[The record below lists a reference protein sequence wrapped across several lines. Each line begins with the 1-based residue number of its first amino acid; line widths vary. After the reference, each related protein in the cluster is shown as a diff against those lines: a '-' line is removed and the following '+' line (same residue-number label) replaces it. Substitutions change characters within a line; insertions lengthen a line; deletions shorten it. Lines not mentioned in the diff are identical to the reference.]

1 MKTGTVPIFAI
12 VAGGETVT
20 YAQLEDR
27 VATATGRLRTLGVGS
42 GTRVGLWAGNSPE
55 WMVIALAVARAGGV
69 LVPLNTRLAIPEI
82 EWQVARAALPVVIAA
97 DALAARGIAA
107 GRSVAGDAAVRV
119 VPLSEWQSLA
129 TGDRTPAPGHD
140 DPAREAAI
148 VFTSGTTGRPK
159 GAVLTR
165 GNELASARA
174 SAQVL
179 PLAPGDRWL
188 ASLPF
193 FHVGGLGII
202 QRCVLA
208 GACVVLPESFAAED
222 LEQAI
227 ASAAVTHLS
236 VVDATLRRILEAR
249 GGRAL
254 PAHVRAA
261 VVGGGPVSAALLDAC
276 PQALATYGLT
286 ETCSMATLVRPGCA
300 GPQRR
305 TAGLPLP
312 GIGLRIAADGVIE
325 VRGPV
330 VMRGYL
336 DDPAAT
342 QAVLQDGWL
351 RTGDL
356 GEIDAEGCLSVLAR
370 RDDLI
375 ISGGENVYPAE
386 IEHAL
391 CGHPDVADAVVIGVP
406 DAKWGEVPLAH
417 VVLRSPGAPDLRAF
431 LETRLARYKLPRIA
445 FTTEIPRL
453 ANGKPDRLALRKRG
467 QIPFPGF
474 EKGI

>member
-1 MKTGTVPIFAI
+1 MKTGTGPIFAI

-27 VATATGRLRTLGVGS
+27 VAIATGRLRTLGVGG
-42 GTRVGLWAGNSPE
+42 GTRVGLWAENSAE

-69 LVPLNTRLAIPEI
+69 LVPLNTRLANPEI
-82 EWQVARAALPVVIAA
+82 AWQVARAALPVVIAG
-97 DALAARGIAA
+97 DALAAREMAA
-107 GRSVAGDAAVRV
+107 GGSAAKETAVRV
-119 VPLSEWQSLA
+119 VPLSEWHSLA
-129 TGDRTPAPGHD
+129 SGDRTPAAGHD

-193 FHVGGLGII
+193 FHVGGMGII

-222 LEQAI
+222 LDRAI
-227 ASAAVTHLS
+227 TSAAVTHLS
-236 VVDATLRRILEAR
+236 VVDATLRRILETR

-254 PAHVRAA
+254 PAHVRAV

-286 ETCSMATLVRPGCA
+286 ETCSMVTLVRPDSSVV
-300 GPQRR
+300 QRR
-305 TAGLPLP
+305 TAGRPLP
-312 GIGLRIAADGVIE
+312 GIELRIAADGVIE

-342 QAVLQDGWL
+342 QAVLRDGWL

-356 GEIDAEGCLSVLAR
+356 GEIDADGSLRVLSR

-391 CGHPDVADAVVIGVP
+391 CEHPDVADAVVIGVP
-406 DAKWGEVPLAH
+406 DAQWGEVPLAH
-417 VVLRSPGAPDLRAF
+417 VVLRRPGSPDLRAF
-431 LETRLARYKLPRIA
+431 LETRLARYKLPRITFVA
-445 FTTEIPRL
+445 EVPRL
-453 ANGKPDRLALRKRG
+453 ANGKPDRAALRK
-467 QIPFPGF
+467 
-474 EKGI
+474 